1 MRCLPRPPC
10 LVAIVTSACLP
21 AAFPSQ
27 RAIDGSGGESER
39 ARARAGAVSGR
50 ARPNR
55 VKLVGRRE
63 GSGGEDDWPGEGAR
77 GVVEGWQ
84 LSSWLLTEEE
94 LGREPEVDAG
104 NVRYSRSTETG
115 RTVIAG

>member
-1 MRCLPRPPC
+1 MPSPVMGGASPVRCLPRPPC

-39 ARARAGAVSGR
+39 VRARAGAVSGR

-63 GSGGEDDWPGEGAR
+63 GSGGEDDWPGERER
-77 GVVEGWQ
+77 GVVEGGLAALKLVANRGGAWKRT
-84 LSSWLLTEEE
+84 LS
-94 LGREPEVDAG
+94 
-104 NVRYSRSTETG
+104 
-115 RTVIAG
+115 